1 MKTDPYL
8 ICPNQTV
15 TLHGIQFPL
24 EYLYRGLLVIGQP
37 GSGKT
42 RCVLMP
48 LIKSILAATGNAPER
63 KASLIVAD
71 PKNELAPFMA
81 EALAAVGRAD
91 DLIVLKP
98 GAGYYNPLGSPFLV
112 NENEMIEKI
121 VSFAENTRRQS
132 SSPPRDHAYWENAQR
147 NLLGAIITATRT
159 LYGPRLSFDLL
170 NQTFREVD
178 RFKTAQD
185 AAGWMSEKN
194 FPPAAVNGIRDFLKL
209 PHDTTRPSVASCVSN
224 CLYFWQREPLAQ
236 LITPSESIPSVNPID
251 IVHQGKVLV
260 IGCSGPAFG
269 VSITPLLLALKEH
282 FFAALLSRDQIEV
295 TDGEDWKLIN
305 QERPVFFVADEFQSY
320 MSANAQTGELTALDR
335 LRGFKTGYIAATQN
349 LASLHSVLG
358 DSTHALRLIS
368 LFSNQAFLA
377 NICPVT
383 ATQASHILGTKK
395 VRDRGT
401 QPSMAPPLMFRTGK
415 RFRPKSRDSFGI
427 TRTEPLVAADT
438 LAAMSTGQFW
448 LRLANGK
455 VRHGKA

>member
-8 ICPNQTV
+8 LCPDQTV
-15 TLHGIQFPL
+15 TLHGIRFPL
-24 EYLYRGLLVIGQP
+24 EYLYRGMLVIGQP

-42 RCVLMP
+42 RCILMP
-48 LIKSILAATGNAPER
+48 LIKSILATTGNAPER
-63 KASLIVAD
+63 KASFIVAD

-81 EALAAVGRAD
+81 EVLAAVGRAD

-98 GAGYYNPLGSPFLV
+98 GAAWYNPLGSPFLV

-121 VSFAENTRRQS
+121 VSFAENTHRQS
-132 SSPPRDHAYWENAQR
+132 FSPPRDHAYWENAQR

-159 LYGPRLSFDLL
+159 LHGPRLSFDLL

-194 FPPAAVNGIRDFLKL
+194 FPPAAINGIRDFLKL

-236 LITPSESIPSVNPID
+236 LITPSELIPSVDPLD

-295 TDGEDWKLIN
+295 AEEGGWKLIN
-305 QERPVFFVADEFQSY
+305 QDRPVFFVADEFQSY
-320 MSANAQTGELTALDR
+320 MSASHQTGELTALDR

-358 DSTHALRLIS
+358 DSTHAIRLIS

-383 ATQASHILGTKK
+383 AAQASHILGTKK
-395 VRDRGT
+395 VREGEVRA
-401 QPSMAPPLMFRTGK
+401 QMAPPLLLRTGK
-415 RFRPKSRDSFGI
+415 RFRSKSRDGLGF
-427 TRTEPLVAADT
+427 TRTEPRVNAGT
-438 LAAMSTGQFW
+438 LAAMSTGEFW
-448 LRLANGK
+448 LRQASGK
-455 VRHGKA
+455 VRHGKV

>member
-1 MKTDPYL
+1 MKSDPYL
-8 ICPNQTV
+8 LCPDQTV
-15 TLHGIQFPL
+15 TLHGITFPL
-24 EYLYRGLLVIGQP
+24 EYLFRGMLIVGQP

-42 RCVLMP
+42 RCILMP
-48 LIKSILAATGNAPER
+48 MIKSILAATGNAPDE
-63 KASLIVAD
+63 KASLIIAD

-98 GAGYYNPLGSPFLV
+98 GSGYYNPLGNPFLV
-112 NENEMIEKI
+112 NENEMVEKI

-159 LYGPRLSFDLL
+159 LHGPRLSFDLL

-185 AAGWMSEKN
+185 AASWMSEKN
-194 FPPAAVNGIRDFLKL
+194 FSPAAVNGIRDFLKL

-236 LITPSESIPSVNPID
+236 LITPSESIPSVDPLD
-251 IVHQGKVLV
+251 IVHQGKILV

-295 TDGEDWKLIN
+295 TDGVDWKLIN
-305 QERPVFFVADEFQSY
+305 QDRPVFFVADEFQSY
-320 MSANAQTGELTALDR
+320 MSASTQTGELTALDR

-395 VRDRGT
+395 VRDGGT
-401 QPSMAPPLMFRTGK
+401 QPSMAPPLMFRTEK
-415 RFRPKSRDSFGI
+415 RFRSKSRDGLGF
-427 TRTEPLVAADT
+427 TRTEPRVNTST

-455 VRHGKA
+455 VRYGKA